1 MKIVEQKFALSA
13 EDLSYLTGTTVIQK
27 MLQQRLV
34 VEFDTAPDLDN
45 LDFSG
50 CHSFYHIKSL
60 GSKLFQFWFH
70 DARDYDNFRANI
82 IAYKMSL
89 TTNDK

>member
-13 EDLSYLTGTTVIQK
+13 DDLSYLKGTTVIQK

-50 CHSFYHIKSL
+50 CRSFYHVKSL

-70 DARDYDNFRANI
+70 DIRDYEDFRANI
-82 IAYKMSL
+82 IAYKMSQ
-89 TTNDK
+89 TSNDK